1 MRQRER
7 ERERCS
13 ISGVWGFRVVPDVG
27 LDYAHASDG
36 RLTVLPL
43 LGSAFDFV

>member
-7 ERERCS
+7 EREM
-13 ISGVWGFRVVPDVG
+13 INLWGLGFRVVPDVG
-27 LDYAHASDG
+27 WDYAHASDG

-43 LGSAFDFV
+43 PGSAFDFV